1 MVKEGKKQEN
11 IQAIVGSNIEHFRL
25 LKKKTPK
32 DMATV
37 LNITEVAY
45 RNIERGLSE
54 ISLTKIM
61 QIAELLQIHYS
72 QILEID
78 SKQTFNYTN
87 TGTGTANMFAHST
100 YNFAEEGYKLCIAQ
114 YKEEIKFLKKQVT
127 DLTASV
133 KNNKK

>member
-1 MVKEGKKQEN
+1 MVKESKKQEN

-61 QIAELLQIHYS
+61 QIAELLQIHYA

-78 SKQTFNYTN
+78 GKQVFNYNNNGSANIFSHNTTN
-87 TGTGTANMFAHST
+87 NV
-100 YNFAEEGYKLCIAQ
+100 EEGYKLCIAQ

-127 DLTASV
+127 DLTASL